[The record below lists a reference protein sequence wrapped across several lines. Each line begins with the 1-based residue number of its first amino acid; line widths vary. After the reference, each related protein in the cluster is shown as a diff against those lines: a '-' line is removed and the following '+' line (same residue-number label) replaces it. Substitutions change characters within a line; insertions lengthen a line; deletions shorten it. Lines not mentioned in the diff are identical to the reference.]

1 MRTIRTF
8 IQSMIITIFACA
20 IAQAG
25 HFKADTTVDGM
36 RIELHVLPA
45 EPFFTKDQASTGNVK
60 EGMVIMGG
68 AKPLP
73 LDAKKKPTH
82 HLVIHVFDSLSAKAI
97 TNAKVKMSYQPLD
110 EKGNYAG
117 GPIEVPVVVM
127 QAVGKGEE
135 STHYG
140 NNVVMLDGPYVV
152 DVSVNG
158 STLKFKLD
166 HLFNS
171 GPSMDYMPGH

>member
-1 MRTIRTF
+1 MRIFQTS
-8 IQSMIITIFACA
+8 IQSVIIAVFACGV
-20 IAQAG
+20 AQAG

-73 LDAKKKPTH
+73 LDAEKKPTH

-97 TNAKVKMSYQPLD
+97 TNAKVKMSYQALD
-110 EKGNYAG
+110 VKGNHAG

-127 QAVGKGEE
+127 QAVGKGKE

-158 STLKFKLD
+158 KKLKFKLD

-171 GPSMDYMPGH
+171 GPSTDYMPMH

>member
-1 MRTIRTF
+1 MRIFQIF
-8 IQSMIITIFACA
+8 IQSVIIAVFACG

-25 HFKADTTVDGM
+25 HFKADTTVGGM
-36 RIELHVLPA
+36 HIELHVLPA
-45 EPFFTKDQASTGNVK
+45 EPFFTKDQVSAGNVK
-60 EGMVIMGG
+60 EGMMIIGG
-68 AKPLP
+68 ARPLP
-73 LDAKKKPTH
+73 LDAEKKPTH

-97 TNAKVKMSYQPLD
+97 TNAKVKMSYQALD
-110 EKGNYAG
+110 KKGNYAG

>member
-1 MRTIRTF
+1 MRTIPVLIR
-8 IQSMIITIFACA
+8 SVIFMVVTSAA
-20 IAQAG
+20 IQAG
-25 HFKADTTVDGM
+25 QFKADTTVGGM
-36 RIELHVLPA
+36 RIELNVLPA
-45 EPFFTKDQASTGNVK
+45 EPFVTKDQVKAGDVK
-60 EGMVIMGG
+60 EGMVIIGG
-68 AKPLP
+68 AKPMEN
-73 LDAKKKPTH
+73 DAATNPNR
-82 HLVIHVFDSLSAKAI
+82 HLVVHIFDVNTAKAI
-97 TNAKVKMSYQPLD
+97 TDAHVEMSYQPLD
-110 EKGNYAG
+110 EKGNQAG

-140 NNVVMLDGPYVV
+140 NNVIMLDGPYVV

-158 STLKFKLD
+158 KKLKFKLD